1 MWCLNHWTTR
11 EVQSCELSTK
21 GRPGL
26 YTRDGSLDLPSGGA
40 WDSQMCA
47 FSVRP
52 HDLER
57 PCWFQ
62 LLFSGS
68 VFPLPLP
75 SCALSLTSSRQ
86 PEVSWVS
93 QHSELPI
100 SSPCICSGCRWPE
113 TPPSSCC
120 LGTLCCT
127 GLSSLSR
134 SRGISLGLSTE
145 GFGLSETG
153 LGTEQWAQWQLCTGS
168 SARTLTIKVSS
179 MVIYIGKGS
188 CKSPRCQGS

>member
-1 MWCLNHWTTR
+1 MW
-11 EVQSCELSTK
+11 
-21 GRPGL
+21 
-26 YTRDGSLDLPSGGA
+26 
-40 WDSQMCA
+40 A

-52 HDLER
+52 HDLDR

-153 LGTEQWAQWQLCTGS
+153 LGTEHIACWKEHGPSPDMDCFTALP
-168 SARTLTIKVSS
+168 TLWLPLIYRSLSLFSREMNIMSCCASLSVWLRGQNETID
-179 MVIYIGKGS
+179 M
-188 CKSPRCQGS
+188 